1 MRVQSRHS
9 SRHKRLLRIA
19 LVALVVLIVGLI
31 MPKAFSLVSAT
42 VMYPIHVTNVWLEES
57 SSLIPTFFR
66 SRADL
71 QAEIEGL
78 QNELAVAGRIDVT
91 QQRLLEE
98 NNRLR
103 HLFGSAEVTRILASI
118 VARPSELPYDVLQ
131 VDRGSEHGVE
141 IGAPVFVGSDV
152 VVGLVVHVAPQ
163 YSFVELFT
171 TPGFEATAFVSGPN
185 VIATLEGFGGG
196 VARVRVPQG
205 VSMQVGNLVYL
216 PSIEP
221 GVFGRISH
229 IENRPTQP
237 EQYGYIT
244 PELPISSMFWVAI
257 GKQSQL
263 AQSTEQIDKEVESI
277 MRKRLVNSAVSTA
290 KISSSTQE
298 FATSSEEMSEI

>member
-1 MRVQSRHS
+1 M
-9 SRHKRLLRIA
+9 
-19 LVALVVLIVGLI
+19 LIVGLI

>member
-1 MRVQSRHS
+1 M
-9 SRHKRLLRIA
+9 
-19 LVALVVLIVGLI
+19 ALVVLIVGLI

-71 QAEIEGL
+71 QAEIESL